1 MMIIQQKSVLLRVLT
16 DIVKMLHPFMPYVTE
31 EIYSMLPIK
40 ETESIMMSSYPEY
53 DKNMVSA
60 TNIDTVLEFI
70 TMFRNKKAELG
81 IGSDYK
87 VYIKCN
93 NDVDKK
99 NYY

>member
-1 MMIIQQKSVLLRVLT
+1 MMIIQQKVYYLEVLT

-70 TMFRNKKAELG
+70 TMFRKSKG
-81 IGSDYK
+81 GSRYR
-87 VYIKCN
+87 
-93 NDVDKK
+93 
-99 NYY
+99 